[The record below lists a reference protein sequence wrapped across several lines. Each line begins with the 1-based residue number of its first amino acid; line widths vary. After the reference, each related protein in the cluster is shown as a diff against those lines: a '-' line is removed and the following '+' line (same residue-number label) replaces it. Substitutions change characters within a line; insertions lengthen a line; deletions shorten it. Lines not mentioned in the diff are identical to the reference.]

1 MSRPDGCK
9 STYKLPPNSDRDKLM
24 PSLVDFMNGRPL
36 PESWNVFNSPDKTI
50 YEFYRNS
57 RLHWLSTWRTELADW
72 VRKRAKMSAN
82 QKSSKSENK
91 TRFILFG

>member
-1 MSRPDGCK
+1 
-9 STYKLPPNSDRDKLM
+9 M

-50 YEFYRNS
+50 FEFYRNS

-72 VRKRAKMSAN
+72 VRKR
-82 QKSSKSENK
+82 SKQVSPKPNDK
-91 TRFILFG
+91 GGFQTDA

>member
-9 STYKLPPNSDRDKLM
+9 STYNLPPNGDRDKLM

-72 VRKRAKMSAN
+72 VRKREKNPAN

-91 TRFILFG
+91 ASFILFG